1 MSEQQSHEQSEAV
14 RLATFRRLIAQLPV
28 TLRPSLNQQLDQWDM
43 LFPFEQNR
51 LAEFLGSVESFQPAA
66 LDSLTQPLRALE
78 RKMGVAQ
85 WGFSTDRDTVEN
97 ASMLARSAYY
107 AEWRRAV
114 QQIFTVVD
122 NAARNSAPAQ
132 ARPTRLVL
140 LILPET
146 LPTGPQTAWQEISP
160 RGHEIRIAGDS
171 RRLFELMMQ
180 GQSGQPGIATLL
192 ARSESADS
200 SDLWLIDAEAKLDSL
215 LSAATPTVA
224 SRLSY
229 VALAPFR
236 DELLAGLN
244 AIPRNIEGADQ
255 IIAALRQKDWKRWWP
270 PELADQPKLR
280 NFVMELFLSGN
291 GALIF
296 SNAFV
301 EWGASEAL
309 RRARPRILVARF
321 GMRSKPKPFTSIAI
335 FENQQRIS
343 SLPDV
348 NDPEGSAIDAAIL
361 ARYVWLAASRYPEQE
376 QTICVCISEFRNS
389 AYVIPLT
396 AASPAWNP
404 ERAVTPEEI
413 YTWIAAQ
420 LAN

>member
-1 MSEQQSHEQSEAV
+1 
-14 RLATFRRLIAQLPV
+14 
-28 TLRPSLNQQLDQWDM
+28 
-43 LFPFEQNR
+43 
-51 LAEFLGSVESFQPAA
+51 
-66 LDSLTQPLRALE
+66 
-78 RKMGVAQ
+78 
-85 WGFSTDRDTVEN
+85 
-97 ASMLARSAYY
+97 
-107 AEWRRAV
+107 
-114 QQIFTVVD
+114 
-122 NAARNSAPAQ
+122 
-132 ARPTRLVL
+132 
-140 LILPET
+140 
-146 LPTGPQTAWQEISP
+146 
-160 RGHEIRIAGDS
+160 
-171 RRLFELMMQ
+171 
-180 GQSGQPGIATLL
+180 
-192 ARSESADS
+192 
-200 SDLWLIDAEAKLDSL
+200 LDSL